1 MTLSLKTLA
10 STAALALAIGVAAP
24 ASAAPGNGWSQHQQ
38 TTYSDARYYR
48 GNDRQGYDRQGYDRQ
63 ANRIDRRIDAL
74 RQDFRQ
80 ARRSGELTRA
90 ETRSVRAR
98 IDSVERAYA
107 AFARNGLSRQDR
119 SALNWRIE
127 QAYDALGRAQYNRSA
142 RYDQRGSYRG
152 RY

>member
-10 STAALALAIGVAAP
+10 PTAALALAIGVAAP

-38 TTYSDARYYR
+38 TNYSDARSYR
-48 GNDRQGYDRQGYDRQ
+48 GDDRQGYDRQ

-90 ETRSVRAR
+90 ETRSVRDR
-98 IDSVERAYA
+98 IHSVERAYA

-127 QAYDALGRAQYNRSA
+127 QAYDALNRAQYNRSA
-142 RYDQRGSYRG
+142 RYDQRRSYTR

>member
-10 STAALALAIGVAAP
+10 PTAAMALAIGVAAP
-24 ASAAPGNGWSQHQQ
+24 AYAAPANGWSQHQQ
-38 TTYSDARYYR
+38 TTYSDARSYR
-48 GNDRQGYDRQGYDRQ
+48 GYDRQGYDRQ
-63 ANRIDRRIDAL
+63 RYNRKANRIDRRIDTL

-98 IDSVERAYA
+98 IHSVERAYA

-127 QAYDALGRAQYNRSA
+127 QAYDALNRAQYNRSA
-142 RYDQRGSYRG
+142 RYDQRRSYRS